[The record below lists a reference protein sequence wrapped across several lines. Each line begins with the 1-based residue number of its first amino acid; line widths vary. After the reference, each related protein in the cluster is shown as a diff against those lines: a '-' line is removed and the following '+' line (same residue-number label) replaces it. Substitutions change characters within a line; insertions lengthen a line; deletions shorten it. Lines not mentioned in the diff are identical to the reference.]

1 MIARPGPRIFV
12 SAGEPSGDLHGA
24 GVVQALR
31 ARHPDAVIEALGGP
45 RMAAAGAVIRYPMEG
60 LAAFGLVEVVTKL
73 GAHVRLLRA
82 LRADFRAGRY
92 DLVILIDYPGFH
104 VRVAEAARQAGTKV
118 LYYIAPQLWA
128 WRPGRARRFA
138 SAVDRLAVVL
148 PFEQRFFGGLGLR
161 SDYVG
166 HPLVDRGRLADARGR
181 RGRGSASRRRAACW
195 ASFPGAGSQEIRRL
209 WAPVPRRGAAAA
221 ARRAVRS
228 GGRRGHRRTASIPI
242 PGPLEIVRGDPM
254 PVFAAA
260 DAALAKSGT
269 TTLEAAL
276 ADVPMVVAY
285 KVHPLT
291 WLMFQRLRTVH
302 WVSLVNLVAEREV
315 VPELLQD
322 QAEAGPLADAL
333 RPLLD
338 PADPRTLAQRDGL
351 ALVRERLGE
360 PGATTRV
367 VALADEL
374 LRRVRL
380 RVPPVR
386 SARSLVPRSA
396 LLAASWRIRTVDEE
410 RWRPLY
416 QARRPHVFLLWH
428 EALLPLLWHHRRQAI
443 TIVVSEARDGQ
454 YLADFAL
461 SLGYGAVRGS
471 EHPGRPR
478 ARCSARCASCRRATR
493 SPSRPTARGDL
504 DASSSPVSSR
514 RPSGAGGSSFRCM
527 PRPTAPGG

>member
-1 MIARPGPRIFV
+1 MIARAAPRIFV

-24 GVVQALR
+24 GVVAALR
-31 ARHPDAVIEALGGP
+31 TRHPDALIEALGGP
-45 RMAAAGAVIRYPMEG
+45 RMAAAGATIRYPMEG

-73 GAHVRLLRA
+73 GAHLRLLRA

-104 VRVAEAARQAGTKV
+104 VRVAEAARAAGTKV

-161 SDYVG
+161 SEYVG
-166 HPLVDRGRLADARGR
+166 HPLVDRVAWPSRTAARERLGIPAD
-181 RGRGSASRRRAACW
+181 SRVLGI
-195 ASFPGAGSQEIRRL
+195 FPGSRSQEIRRL
-209 WAPVPRRGAAAA
+209 WVPFRDAALRLLAEGRCDRVLVA
-221 ARRAVRS
+221 GTP
-228 GGRRGHRRTASIPI
+228 GGEYPA
-242 PGPLEIVRGDPM
+242 PGPLEVLRGDPI
-254 PVFAAA
+254 PIFAAA

-291 WLMFQRLRTVH
+291 WLMFQRLRTVE

-315 VPELLQD
+315 VPEMLQD
-322 QAEAGPLADAL
+322 RAEAGGLAEAL

-338 PADPRTLAQRDGL
+338 PRDPRTVAQREGL
-351 ALVRERLGE
+351 ALVRERLGR

-374 LRRVRL
+374 L
-380 RVPPVR
+380 
-386 SARSLVPRSA
+386 
-396 LLAASWRIRTVDEE
+396 
-410 RWRPLY
+410 
-416 QARRPHVFLLWH
+416 
-428 EALLPLLWHHRRQAI
+428 
-443 TIVVSEARDGQ
+443 
-454 YLADFAL
+454 
-461 SLGYGAVRGS
+461 GA
-471 EHPGRPR
+471 
-478 ARCSARCASCRRATR
+478 
-493 SPSRPTARGDL
+493 
-504 DASSSPVSSR
+504 
-514 RPSGAGGSSFRCM
+514 
-527 PRPTAPGG
+527 

>member
-1 MIARPGPRIFV
+1 MIARPAPRIFV

-24 GVVQALR
+24 GVVRALR
-31 ARHPDAVIEALGGP
+31 ARHPEAMIEALGGP
-45 RMAAAGAVIRYPMEG
+45 HMAAAGAQIRYPMEG

-73 GAHVRLLRA
+73 RAHLRLLRA
-82 LRADFRAGRY
+82 LRADFRAHRY

-104 VRVAEAARQAGTKV
+104 VRVAESARQAGTKV

-166 HPLVDRGRLADARGR
+166 HPLVDRGAWPTRSEARAQLGVPVD
-181 RGRGSASRRRAACW
+181 SRVLGI
-195 ASFPGAGSQEIRRL
+195 FPGSRQQEIGRL
-209 WAPVPRRGAAAA
+209 WRPFRDA
-221 ARRAVRS
+221 ARRLLDEGRCDRVLVAGTPS
-228 GGRRGHRRTASIPI
+228 GDYPD
-242 PGPLEIVRGDPM
+242 PGPLTILRGDPI

-315 VPELLQD
+315 VPEMLQE

-338 PADPRTLAQRDGL
+338 PRNPVTVAQREGL
-351 ALVRERLGE
+351 ALVRQRLGE

-374 LRRVRL
+374 LGV
-380 RVPPVR
+380 
-386 SARSLVPRSA
+386 
-396 LLAASWRIRTVDEE
+396 
-410 RWRPLY
+410 
-416 QARRPHVFLLWH
+416 
-428 EALLPLLWHHRRQAI
+428 
-443 TIVVSEARDGQ
+443 
-454 YLADFAL
+454 
-461 SLGYGAVRGS
+461 
-471 EHPGRPR
+471 
-478 ARCSARCASCRRATR
+478 
-493 SPSRPTARGDL
+493 
-504 DASSSPVSSR
+504 
-514 RPSGAGGSSFRCM
+514 
-527 PRPTAPGG
+527 